1 MTNGKK
7 DGKKWIVALLIRK
20 RIGRGKN
27 LKIVKNC
34 QKKSELH
41 FRATPRMTP
50 HLMPYVGNCEITNMM
65 L

>member
-20 RIGRGKN
+20 QIGRGKN

-41 FRATPRMTP
+41 FTATRNVLSKRMDF
-50 HLMPYVGNCEITNMM
+50 
-65 L
+65 